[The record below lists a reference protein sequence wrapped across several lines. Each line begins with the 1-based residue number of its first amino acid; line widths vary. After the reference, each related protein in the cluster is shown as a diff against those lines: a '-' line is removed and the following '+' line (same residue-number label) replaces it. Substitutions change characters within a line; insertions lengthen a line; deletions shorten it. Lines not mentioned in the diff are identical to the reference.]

1 MFSMKKILI
10 LTLVVLVL
18 ASAVFAADDVR
29 TGVAVGGGAAAV
41 EKEQGNSSIGF
52 QEQAIEGFVD
62 KTVTTESF
70 INRIQAKGNDVVH
83 IIIAVGQWVCIAA
96 FGICCIIALIG
107 AVGNK
112 RTMTGGAIG
121 LVISGVAYAL
131 LTMAP
136 EVVRG
141 IAAWS
146 VS

>member
-1 MFSMKKILI
+1 MKKILI
-10 LTLVVLVL
+10 LLLAVLVL

-29 TGVAVGGGAAAV
+29 TGVAVGGGEAVV
-41 EKEQGNSSIGF
+41 EKEQGHSSIGF
-52 QEQAIEGFVD
+52 QDQAIEGFVD

-83 IIIAVGQWVCIAA
+83 IIIAVGQWVCIAV
-96 FGICCIIALIG
+96 FGICCIIALVG

-112 RTMTGGAIG
+112 RAMTGGVIG
-121 LVISGVAYAL
+121 LLIAGVAYAL

-136 EVVRG
+136 EVVRW
-141 IAAWS
+141 IAVWS

>member
-1 MFSMKKILI
+1 MKKILI
-10 LTLVVLVL
+10 LLLAVLVL

-29 TGVAVGGGAAAV
+29 TGVAVGGGVAAV
-41 EKEQGNSSIGF
+41 EKEQEHGHGSIGF
-52 QEQAIEGFVD
+52 QDQAIEGFVD

-83 IIIAVGQWVCIAA
+83 IIIAVGQWVCIAV
-96 FGICCIIALIG
+96 FGICCIIALVG

-112 RTMTGGAIG
+112 RALTGGVIG
-121 LVISGVAYAL
+121 LVIAGVAYAL

-136 EVVRG
+136 EVVRW